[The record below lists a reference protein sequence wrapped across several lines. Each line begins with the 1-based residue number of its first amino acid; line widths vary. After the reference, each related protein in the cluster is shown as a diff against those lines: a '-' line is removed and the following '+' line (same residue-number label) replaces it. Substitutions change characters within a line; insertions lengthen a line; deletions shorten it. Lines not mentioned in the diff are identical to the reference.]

1 MRALMSDVLKSILS
15 HTDKETIDNKI
26 LEFNVGKV
34 KGSCLV
40 YYEAPQYEP
49 PNMIQQQYMEFTHV
63 DVNNKLI
70 PFDNINDVLF
80 GIMEQAFEQS
90 QKDYLIYGDY

>member
-1 MRALMSDVLKSILS
+1 MGEKGVRAMRY
-15 HTDKETIDNKI
+15 NRI

-40 YYEAPQYEP
+40 YYEPPQYEP
-49 PNMIQQQYMEFTHV
+49 PNMIQQQYIEFSHV

-70 PFDNINDVLF
+70 PFESINDVLF
-80 GIMEQAFEQS
+80 RIMEQAFEQE
-90 QKDYLIYGDY
+90 QKDYLAYGDY

>member
-1 MRALMSDVLKSILS
+1 MRY
-15 HTDKETIDNKI
+15 NRI

-40 YYEAPQYEP
+40 YYEP
-49 PNMIQQQYMEFTHV
+49 PNMIQQQYIEFSHV

-70 PFDNINDVLF
+70 PFESINDVLF
-80 GIMEQAFEQS
+80 GIMEQAFEQE
-90 QKDYLIYGDY
+90 QKDYLAYGDY